1 MVDIDEII
9 NERASKEGVPSSIL
23 DVRDTTR
30 GLSKELYTNNVL
42 KNLGVVP
49 AWITGKGVEVSDE
62 VTVPTLS
69 AIISAA
75 GLKDD
80 NKETK
85 GARTALEKFLEDF
98 TDPEERE
105 KMRKNIVK
113 NDKLGDIG
121 WETAKELWKQATLD
135 RMNAEISEGYEKAL
149 KEGSSTARIPLVGD
163 VEMGDLGKALSI
175 AGTFA
180 QKFFTPR
187 RYEALARGEYPSL
200 KDDIGDA
207 VESGLMMVP
216 ASKYVKLFSKI
227 LGPARKVFNN
237 KVVANVVGNMTA
249 PTLSEAMDASVRGED
264 DANTERQDFSL
275 GDAAMGTLTNLGV
288 NYGLAQLLG
297 SGGRVGA
304 GELRR
309 SNTGGMR
316 GAVIDMLEK
325 MGKSRTERG
334 LGSALP
340 VFVQDA
346 VQKMPN
352 NRVSRIIGGGVK
364 GADKALDILGMGAPT
379 LLVNRY
385 GTDKDA
391 KVGAAVLPRFGINGV
406 DPVKPIEEIREEEK
420 QGMRKR
426 KTEKELSNIIKA
438 SDVLGLDARD
448 LKYINAVKEDP
459 SIVTRGISG
468 KDADDFKIWLLEKGH
483 RILSGTSAHRPL
495 WEIE

>member
-1 MVDIDEII
+1 MVDIDKII
-9 NERASKEGVPSSIL
+9 NDRVSKVGVPSSIL
-23 DVRDTTR
+23 DVRDTTK
-30 GLSKELYTNNVL
+30 GLTKELYTNNVL
-42 KNLGVVP
+42 KNLGAVP
-49 AWITGKGVEVSDE
+49 AWITGEGVEVSDD

-113 NDKLGDIG
+113 NDKLGEMG
-121 WETAKELWKQATLD
+121 WETAKELWKAATIDKMKSDIEKD
-135 RMNAEISEGYEKAL
+135 RMAYLMGEG
-149 KEGSSTARIPLVGD
+149 EGQGVPETVG
-163 VEMGDLGKALSI
+163 G
-175 AGTFA
+175 FA

-187 RYEALARGEYPSL
+187 RYEALARGDEPSL

-237 KVVANVVGNMTA
+237 KVVSNVVGNMAA
-249 PTLSEAMDASVRGED
+249 PTLSEAMDASVRGDE

-325 MGKSRTERG
+325 MGKSRKERG
-334 LGSALP
+334 LGSAFP

-352 NRVSRIIGGGVK
+352 NRVSLIIGGGVK

-426 KTEKELSNIIKA
+426 KTDKELANIIKA

>member
-62 VTVPTLS
+62 VTIPTLS

-80 NKETK
+80 NKDTK

-113 NDKLGDIG
+113 NDKLGEMG
-121 WETAKELWKQATLD
+121 WETAKELWKAATID
-135 RMNAEISEGYEKAL
+135 KMKSDIEKNRMAYLMGEGEGQGVPEI
-149 KEGSSTARIPLVGD
+149 VG
-163 VEMGDLGKALSI
+163 G
-175 AGTFA
+175 FA

-187 RYEALARGEYPSL
+187 RYEALARGDEPSL

-237 KVVANVVGNMTA
+237 KVVSNVVGNMTA

-426 KTEKELSNIIKA
+426 KTDKELANIIKA

>member
-23 DVRDTTR
+23 DVRDTTK

-62 VTVPTLS
+62 VTIPTLS

-80 NKETK
+80 NKETN

-113 NDKLGDIG
+113 NDKLGEMG
-121 WETAKELWKQATLD
+121 WETAKELWKAATID
-135 RMNAEISEGYEKAL
+135 KMKSDIEKNRMAYLMGEGEGQGVPEI
-149 KEGSSTARIPLVGD
+149 VG
-163 VEMGDLGKALSI
+163 G
-175 AGTFA
+175 FA

-187 RYEALARGEYPSL
+187 RYEALARGDEPSL

-237 KVVANVVGNMTA
+237 KVVSNVVGNMMA

-334 LGSALP
+334 LGSAFP

-426 KTEKELSNIIKA
+426 KTEKELANIIKA

-459 SIVTRGISG
+459 SIVTLGISG

>member
-113 NDKLGDIG
+113 NDKLGEMG
-121 WETAKELWKQATLD
+121 WETAKELWKAATID
-135 RMNAEISEGYEKAL
+135 KMKSDIEKNRMAYLMGEGEGQGVPEI
-149 KEGSSTARIPLVGD
+149 VG
-163 VEMGDLGKALSI
+163 G
-175 AGTFA
+175 FA

-187 RYEALARGEYPSL
+187 RYEALARGDEPSL

-207 VESGLMMVP
+207 IESGLMMVP

-227 LGPARKVFNN
+227 LGPARNVFNN
-237 KVVANVVGNMTA
+237 KVVANVVGNMAA
-249 PTLSEAMDASVRGED
+249 PTLSETMDASVRGED

-325 MGKSRTERG
+325 MGKSRNERG

-426 KTEKELSNIIKA
+426 KTEKELANVIKA